1 VDVKP
6 SASSK
11 PPVSAPSSSTVGKSV
26 VPFKLADIGEGI
38 AEVELLKWFVKKG
51 DKVKSFDK
59 ICEVQSD
66 KATVEITSRFDGIIA
81 NIHHDV
87 GSIVK
92 VGSTLIDI
100 ETVSSSSSSSIA
112 SKSLPAASSSVAASH
127 HTPAASLSQSNSYSQ
142 NNNNKV
148 LTTPSV
154 RKIAKENNID
164 LSHITPTGPKG
175 RITKEDVLLFI
186 QGKSKPA
193 SAVTVAKQNSPSS
206 SVSCGSSKSVSLD
219 DRKVPIRGV
228 QRLMVKS
235 MTAANQVPHL
245 TYCEEI
251 GFDKIRKLRNDM
263 KKQAATKGI
272 KMSYMPLML
281 KATSLALLQFPQL
294 NSTVNADCTELTYH
308 ANHNIGVAVDT
319 PKGLVVPVI
328 KEIQKKSI
336 FEIAVALGELQV
348 LSFFLSFF
356 LSVFLSFFLYC
367 SLHKDAAVKGTI
379 TESHLSGGTFTVSN
393 IGSVGGT
400 YAVPVLVVP
409 QVIIGAFGRL
419 QIVPRYTDQDG
430 NPASVELIDRK
441 VFYLLLLPF
450 LMPVLFLSSGNAVV
464 KPVTI
469 MNVSWSADH
478 RVVDGATVA
487 KFSNLW
493 KFYLE
498 NPHAMLSEL
507 R

>member
-1 VDVKP
+1 
-6 SASSK
+6 
-11 PPVSAPSSSTVGKSV
+11 V

-38 AEVELLKWFVKKG
+38 AEVELLKWYVKKG

-100 ETVSSSSSSSIA
+100 ETSSSSSSSSTATSSAGTA
-112 SKSLPAASSSVAASH
+112 SKSLPPSSSIPSSIASSQ
-127 HTPAASLSQSNSYSQ
+127 SQH
-142 NNNNKV
+142 NKV
-148 LTTPSV
+148 LTTPAV
-154 RKIAKENNID
+154 RKIAKENNLD
-164 LSHITPTGPKG
+164 LSLITPTGPKG

-186 QGKSKPA
+186 QGKSKPSSV
-193 SAVTVAKQNSPSS
+193 SAVKETPSS
-206 SVSCGSSKSVSLD
+206 SISCESSRSVTST

-251 GFDKIRKLRNDM
+251 GFDKIRKLRHDM
-263 KKQAATKGI
+263 KKQAAMKGI

-294 NSTVNADCTELTYH
+294 NSTVNADCTEMIYH

-328 KEIQKKSI
+328 RDIQKKSI

-348 LSFFLSFF
+348 ICLLAFLFSFVYLSFFLGCCGERNYYRSSAFWRNFYSFEYRKCWWNICC
-356 LSVFLSFFLYC
+356 SYSCRSSSHYWSF
-367 SLHKDAAVKGTI
+367 
-379 TESHLSGGTFTVSN
+379 
-393 IGSVGGT
+393 
-400 YAVPVLVVP
+400 
-409 QVIIGAFGRL
+409 
-419 QIVPRYTDQDG
+419 
-430 NPASVELIDRK
+430 
-441 VFYLLLLPF
+441 
-450 LMPVLFLSSGNAVV
+450 
-464 KPVTI
+464 
-469 MNVSWSADH
+469 W
-478 RVVDGATVA
+478 
-487 KFSNLW
+487 
-493 KFYLE
+493 
-498 NPHAMLSEL
+498 
-507 R
+507 